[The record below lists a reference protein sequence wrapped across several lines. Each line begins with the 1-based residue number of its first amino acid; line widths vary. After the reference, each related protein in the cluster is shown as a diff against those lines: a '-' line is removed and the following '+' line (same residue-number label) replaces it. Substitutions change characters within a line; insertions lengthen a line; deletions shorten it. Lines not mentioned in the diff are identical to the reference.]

1 MYIDLT
7 SATVSHSLSAFSP
20 ETSSIS
26 PEGRDRVSNVITVS
40 LPDQLIRTRRFTL
53 GVPEQFTVALDG
65 ATVLFLRS
73 RSGDDP
79 VTCLWALDLGSGTQ
93 RLLADPAELLGAS
106 TQTPPGGEHAG
117 QEQALKQ
124 GTGIG
129 AYATDH
135 AAGLAAFTLA
145 GGLWTVDVAGGRARR
160 LPAEGPVADPRPDP
174 AGGRIAYVCG
184 GALRVIEADGTG
196 DAAIAAPDGPDVTF
210 GIAEHTGAAS
220 LGGLRGYWWAP
231 DGARLLVA
239 RVDSA
244 AVELWHTADPAEPG
258 TAPRAAR
265 YAAVGTA
272 NAEVT
277 LWIAGLDG
285 SRTEA
290 RWDRGAF
297 EYVPG
302 AGWDARG
309 PYAVVQARNQ
319 RTVRFLGI
327 DPGSGETRVL
337 SEQRD
342 ECWVQLVP
350 GLPART
356 RSGALIAHA
365 DLQGT
370 RHLTVDGV
378 TVTPPG
384 LQLRAVLG
392 VDGQDGVDGD
402 EVLFTASE
410 EPTQTHLWSYR
421 AGDGVRRLSAEP
433 GVHSGVRH
441 GGTLVHVARCAD
453 QPGGRVA
460 VLREGKP
467 AVPVASLAER
477 PVLDVHATRLVLGPR
492 ELRGVLYLPSWHR
505 RDSGQLPVLV
515 DPYGGAGR
523 QRVTAEREWRSLV
536 SQWFA
541 EQGFA
546 VLVADGSGTPGRG
559 PDWEREIYGDLFGPV
574 LEDQVAALQQAARR
588 HPELDLGRVG
598 IRGWS
603 FGGSLAALAV
613 LRRPDVFHVAVAG
626 AGVTDQ
632 LLYNAFWRE
641 RFLGHP
647 DEFPER
653 YEACSLV
660 LAAPKL
666 TRPLLLMHGLADDN
680 VYPAN
685 TLRLSS
691 ALLAAGR
698 PHEVLLL
705 PGVGHQAMGVAITE
719 SLLWHQVR
727 FLQRHLGVD
736 PAARDAKALMRDYP
750 ELS

>member
-1 MYIDLT
+1 MAMT
-7 SATVSHSLSAFSP
+7 
-20 ETSSIS
+20 
-26 PEGRDRVSNVITVS
+26 S
-40 LPDQLIRTRRFTL
+40 LPDQLARTRRFAL
-53 GVPEQFTVALDG
+53 GVPEQLTVALDG
-65 ATVLFLRS
+65 SAVLFLRG
-73 RSGDDP
+73 RAGDDP
-79 VTCLWALDLGSGTQ
+79 ATCLWALDLDSGTE
-93 RLLADPAELLGAS
+93 RLLADPTELLGTS
-106 TQTPPGGEHAG
+106 TH
-117 QEQALKQ
+117 ALKQ
-124 GTGIG
+124 GTGID
-129 AYATDH
+129 AYATD
-135 AAGLAAFTLA
+135 AASRLVAFATA
-145 GGLWTVDVAGGRARR
+145 GGLWTLEVADGRARR
-160 LPAEGPVADPRPDP
+160 LPAEGPVSDPRPDP
-174 AGGRIAYVCG
+174 TGRRIAYVRG
-184 GALRVIEADGTG
+184 GAVRVIEADGTG
-196 DAAIAAPDGPDVTF
+196 DRPIVAPDGPDIAF
-210 GIAEHTGAAS
+210 GIAEHTDAP
-220 LGGLRGYWWAP
+220 RGHWWAP

-244 AVELWHTADPAEPG
+244 GVGLWHIADPAEPG
-258 TAPRAAR
+258 KAPRAVR
-265 YAAVGTA
+265 YATAGTA

-297 EYVPG
+297 EYVTG
-302 AGWDARG
+302 AGWDAHG
-309 PYAVVQARNQ
+309 PYAVVQSRDQ

-327 DPGSGETRVL
+327 DPVGGQTRVL
-337 SEQRD
+337 YEQRD
-342 ECWVQLVP
+342 ECWVRLVP

-356 RSGALIAHA
+356 GSGALIAHA
-365 DLQGT
+365 DLWGA

-378 TVTPPG
+378 TVTPSG
-384 LQLRAVLG
+384 LQLRAVL
-392 VDGQDGVDGD
+392 GVDGD

-410 EPTQTHLWSYR
+410 EPTETQLWSYR

-453 QPGGRVA
+453 QPGGRITVS
-460 VLREGKP
+460 REGKP
-467 AVPVASLAER
+467 AVPIASLVER

-492 ELRGVLYLPSWHR
+492 ELRAVLYLPSWHR
-505 RDSGQLPVLV
+505 PDSGQLPVLL
-515 DPYGGAGR
+515 DPYGGAGL
-523 QRVTAEREWRSLV
+523 QRVTAELEWRSLA

-541 EQGFA
+541 ELGFA

-559 PDWEREIYGDLFGPV
+559 PDWEREVHGDLFGPV
-574 LEDQVAALQQAARR
+574 LDDQVTALHEAARL

-613 LRRPDVFHVAVAG
+613 LRRPDVFHAAVAG

-632 LLYNAFWRE
+632 LLYDAHWRE

-660 LAAPKL
+660 LDAPKL
-666 TRPLLLMHGLADDN
+666 TRPLLLMHGLADEN
-680 VYPAN
+680 VFPAN

-705 PGVGHQAMGVAITE
+705 PGVGHRAIGTTITE
-719 SLLWHQVR
+719 NLLWHQVR
-727 FLQRHLGVD
+727 FLQRHLGIRGGG
-736 PAARDAKALMRDYP
+736 A
-750 ELS
+750 

>member
-1 MYIDLT
+1 
-7 SATVSHSLSAFSP
+7 
-20 ETSSIS
+20 
-26 PEGRDRVSNVITVS
+26 
-40 LPDQLIRTRRFTL
+40 
-53 GVPEQFTVALDG
+53 
-65 ATVLFLRS
+65 
-73 RSGDDP
+73 
-79 VTCLWALDLGSGTQ
+79 VTCLWALDLDSGKE
-93 RLLADPAELLGAS
+93 RLLADPAELLGA
-106 TQTPPGGEHAG
+106 
-117 QEQALKQ
+117 EQVVKA
-124 GTGIG
+124 GTGVG
-129 AYATDH
+129 AYATDRTT
-135 AAGLAAFTLA
+135 GLVAFTLA
-145 GGLWTVDVAGGRARR
+145 GGLWTVQVTGGRVRR
-160 LPAEGPVADPRPDP
+160 LPVEGPVADPRPDP
-174 AGGRIAYVCG
+174 AGRRIAYVRG

-196 DAAIAAPDGPDVTF
+196 DRAIVAPDGPDVVF
-210 GIAEHTGAAS
+210 GIAEHAGFVS
-220 LGGLRGYWWAP
+220 LCGPRGYWWAP

-239 RVDSA
+239 RVDSS
-244 AVELWHTADPAEPG
+244 AVELRYIADPAEPG
-258 TAPRAAR
+258 QAPRVVR
-265 YAAVGTA
+265 YPAVGTA

-290 RWDRGAF
+290 SWDRVAF

-302 AGWDARG
+302 ADWDAHG
-309 PYAVVQARNQ
+309 PYAVVQSRNQ

-327 DPGSGETRVL
+327 DPVSGQTRVL

-356 RSGALIAHA
+356 GSGALIAHA
-365 DLQGT
+365 DLKGT
-370 RHLTVDGV
+370 RHLTVDGF

-392 VDGQDGVDGD
+392 VDGD

-410 EPTQTHLWSYR
+410 EPTETHLWSYR
-421 AGDGVRRLSAEP
+421 AADGVRRLSAEP
-433 GVHSGVRH
+433 GVHAGVRH
-441 GGTLVHVARCAD
+441 DGTLVHVAGCAD

-460 VLREGKP
+460 VLRDGKP
-467 AVPVASLAER
+467 VVPIASLAQR

-492 ELRGVLYLPSWHR
+492 ELRAVLYLPSWHR
-505 RDSGQLPVLV
+505 PGSGQLPVLA

-523 QRVTAEREWRSLV
+523 QRVTAELDWRSLV

-559 PDWEREIYGDLFGPV
+559 PGWEREVYGDLFGPV
-574 LEDQVAALQQAARR
+574 LEDQVTALQEAARL

-603 FGGSLAALAV
+603 FAGSLAALAV
-613 LRRPDVFHVAVAG
+613 LRRPDVFHAAVAG

-632 LLYNAFWRE
+632 RLYNTHWRE

-653 YEACSLV
+653 YQASSLV

-705 PGVGHQAMGVAITE
+705 PGVGHQAMGAAITE
-719 SLLWHQVR
+719 NLLWHQVR

-736 PAARDAKALMRDYP
+736 PQRGSYRAPLYRR
-750 ELS
+750 

>member
-1 MYIDLT
+1 MTD
-7 SATVSHSLSAFSP
+7 SPP
-20 ETSSIS
+20 ETI
-26 PEGRDRVSNVITVS
+26 S
-40 LPDQLIRTRRFTL
+40 LPGQLVRTRRFAL
-53 GVPEQFTVALDG
+53 GDPEQFTVAQDG
-65 ATVLFLRS
+65 AAVLFLRS
-73 RSGDDP
+73 RTGNDP
-79 VTCLWALDLGSGTQ
+79 ATCLWALDLGEGTQ

-106 TQTPPGGEHAG
+106 AQTPSDREHAR
-117 QEQALKQ
+117 QEQATKQ
-124 GTGIG
+124 GIGIA
-129 AYATDH
+129 AYATDA
-135 AAGLAAFTLA
+135 AAGLVAFTLA
-145 GGLWTVDVAGGRARR
+145 GGLWTVDFTDGRARR
-160 LPAEGPVADPRPDP
+160 LPAEGPVVDPCPDP
-174 AGGRIAYVCG
+174 TGRRIAYVCG
-184 GALRVIEADGTG
+184 GALRVIDADGTG
-196 DAAIAAPDGPDVTF
+196 DRLIAAPEGPDVTF
-210 GIAEHTGAAS
+210 GIAEHTGAAA
-220 LGGLRGYWWAP
+220 LGGPRGYWWAP

-244 AVELWHTADPAEPG
+244 AVELWRTADPTEPG
-258 TAPRAAR
+258 KAPRAVR

-272 NAEVT
+272 SAEVT

-297 EYVPG
+297 EYLPA
-302 AGWDARG
+302 AGWDAHG
-309 PYAVVQARNQ
+309 PYAVVQSRNQ
-319 RTVRFLGI
+319 RTMRFLGI
-327 DPGSGETRVL
+327 DRIGGETRVL
-337 SEQRD
+337 SEQRNK
-342 ECWVQLVP
+342 CWVQLVP

-356 RSGALIAHA
+356 GSGALISHA

-370 RHLTVDGV
+370 RHLTEDGV
-378 TVTPPG
+378 IVTPPG
-384 LQLRAVLG
+384 LQVRALL
-392 VDGQDGVDGD
+392 GVDGD

-410 EPTQTHLWSYR
+410 EPTETHLWSYQ
-421 AGDGVRRLSAEP
+421 AGVGVRQLSAEP
-433 GVHSGVRH
+433 GVHSGVRR
-441 GGTLVHVARCAD
+441 GGTLVHVARSD
-453 QPGGRVA
+453 HPGGRVA
-460 VLREGKP
+460 VTRAGKP
-467 AVPVASLAER
+467 AVSIASLVER

-492 ELRGVLYLPSWHR
+492 ELRAVLYLPTWHR
-505 RDSGQLPVLV
+505 PDGGQLPVLV
-515 DPYGGAGR
+515 DAYGGAGR
-523 QRVTAEREWRSLV
+523 QRVTAELDWRVLV

-559 PDWEREIYGDLFGPV
+559 PDWEREIHGDLFGPV
-574 LEDQVAALQQAARR
+574 LEDQVAALQEAARL
-588 HPELDLGRVG
+588 HPELDLTRVG

-613 LRRPDVFHVAVAG
+613 LRRPDVFHAAVAG

-632 LLYNAFWRE
+632 RLYYALWRE

-660 LAAPKL
+660 RAAPKL
-666 TRPLLLMHGLADDN
+666 TRPLLLMHGLADDK
-680 VYPAN
+680 VHPAH

-719 SLLWHQVR
+719 NLLWHQVH

-736 PAARDAKALMRDYP
+736 SLR
-750 ELS
+750 